1 MTEKEAIEYLEIT
14 KTCSEDNSVGELQK
28 QMCDIAIRALGEI
41 QQYREIG
48 TVEDFER
55 LAYLKKRYEDE
66 TYDYCGEYGAS
77 KCELKDRVEKL
88 QEYEAIGTVEECRAA
103 VEKQKPK
110 KPDYEGDGYAD
121 GYMVYDVWICPC
133 CGKHYEVDYDDYKC
147 CPECGQAIDW
157 SEEE

>member
-110 KPDYEGDGYAD
+110 KPEDVEYDYSYFIYVSDDYE
-121 GYMVYDVWICPC
+121 IHKFCRN
-133 CGKHYEVDYDDYKC
+133 
-147 CPECGQAIDW
+147 CGQAIDW